1 MCECKG
7 VFETSL
13 YLAVIGEKGFE
24 GLVDFDGLPS
34 EADVEGGEAAQV
46 LEVAEFACC
55 IQVQRFLG
63 CVFVF

>member
-24 GLVDFDGLPS
+24 GLVDFDGLPGKADVKGS
-34 EADVEGGEAAQV
+34 EAA
-46 LEVAEFACC
+46 
-55 IQVQRFLG
+55 
-63 CVFVF
+63 